1 MAMATT
7 PNTEAL
13 ANPTYNPEFDAST
26 LQLMNMMGGDYPP
39 DVVAQYR
46 EAIMTLPTANPYTAV
61 LANPR
66 SCDISQAQTG
76 LNEVRNAIGVRYTTV
91 VVAGTPVP
99 SLTQSG
105 TGWVSAIA
113 GQPGYQPTSQQ
124 AADAAAWQAAM
135 PEMTANLDQADS
147 TMADFQ
153 DHSDRLICNLP
164 SIIGMVQTA
173 LGLATAI
180 GNLLDPCLG
189 IKDFLGSL
197 LDKGSAIMAKI
208 NAAVQKVMSVINE
221 ALAEIQQAI
230 AYVMGLIQSLIAMI
244 EAEIMK
250 LIKSLIDAARLGL
263 AQLLS
268 LLPKDPCFKAIM
280 QSVATGAAVG
290 VMSGVI

>member
-1 MAMATT
+1 MVTT

-13 ANPTYNPEFDAST
+13 ANPTYNPNFDPST
-26 LQLMNMMGGDYPP
+26 IRLMTMMGGDYPA

-46 EAIMTLPTANPYTAV
+46 EAIMTLPTANPYSAV

-76 LNEVRNAIGVRYTTV
+76 LAEVNTRLSERYATIV
-91 VVAGTPVP
+91 IVGTPVP
-99 SLTQSG
+99 SLTQTG
-105 TGWVSAIA
+105 TGSTSSIP
-113 GQPGYQPTSQQ
+113 GQPGYQPTLQQQ
-124 AADAAAWQAAM
+124 ADVALWQSAM
-135 PEMTANLDQADS
+135 PEMTANLDQAAT
-147 TMADFQ
+147 TMDDFQ
-153 DHSDRLICNLP
+153 DHSDRLISNLP
-164 SIIGMVQTA
+164 SIVGMVQTA

-180 GNLLDPCLG
+180 GSLLDPCLG
-189 IKDFLGSL
+189 LKDFLGSL

-208 NAAVQKVMSVINE
+208 NAAIAKVMSVIND
-221 ALAEIQQAI
+221 ALAEIQNAI

-268 LLPKDPCFKAIM
+268 ILPKDPCFKAIM
-280 QSVATGAAVG
+280 GAVGTGAAVG
-290 VMSGVI
+290 VLAAVS